1 MVSRWVSHR
10 GKPWNHGLALSVQ
23 GMSLST
29 ADVHHVSTGG
39 EATEASEDSWNF
51 RGKTMAKPLG
61 NPWEKHKPLGKPL
74 GIPWPWDIWIIHRK
88 NIVNLA

>member
-1 MVSRWVSHR
+1 
-10 GKPWNHGLALSVQ
+10 
-23 GMSLST
+23 
-29 ADVHHVSTGG
+29 
-39 EATEASEDSWNF
+39 
-51 RGKTMAKPLG
+51 MAKPLG